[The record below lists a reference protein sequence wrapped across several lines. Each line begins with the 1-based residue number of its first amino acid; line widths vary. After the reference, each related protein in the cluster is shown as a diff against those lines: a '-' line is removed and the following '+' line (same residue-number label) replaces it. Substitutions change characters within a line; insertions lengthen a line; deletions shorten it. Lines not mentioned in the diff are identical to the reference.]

1 MHRFRTLTL
10 SMSLL
15 ILTFA
20 LPAGSALGQA
30 AQAVS
35 PWQWGSG
42 GMKVS
47 ECKESA
53 ENFLEAKGFVVTK
66 VTSQGA
72 NETEAN
78 AEAVSK
84 EFFVLVDCRNSQRT
98 RVSVLVV
105 VVGRNASAAEQAEQ
119 LRKDV
124 MKAVVK

>member
-10 SMSLL
+10 STSLL
-15 ILTFA
+15 ILTLA

-35 PWQWGSG
+35 PWQWGSA

-66 VTSQGA
+66 VTSQGTS
-72 NETEAN
+72 EVDAN
-78 AEAVSK
+78 AEAASQ
-84 EFFVLVDCRNSQRT
+84 EFFCSCRLQ
-98 RVSVLVV
+98 
-105 VVGRNASAAEQAEQ
+105 
-119 LRKDV
+119 KDWERRPS
-124 MKAVVK
+124 